1 MTFRQQKW
9 KIFSRRVLT
18 LKIASAQAV
27 RTSINFPSQDTF
39 PDNQISSRHTT
50 PKLKPISW
58 NKHYA
63 QYPWVLRWS
72 LEKKRVNLCIARG
85 HFGAIVSMKI
95 ATMFKGKRGK
105 SFENITS
112 SLHGPQRFFMGNI
125 ILPFNRAL
133 GEGVRDCHKL
143 DHEKYPQT

>member
-1 MTFRQQKW
+1 MIKRSDIFCSEKMTFRQQKW

-72 LEKKRVNLCIARG
+72 LEKKRVNLWPFRRNGITENSRSIRVDGKTDATRAPK
-85 HFGAIVSMKI
+85 AIM
-95 ATMFKGKRGK
+95 
-105 SFENITS
+105 
-112 SLHGPQRFFMGNI
+112 
-125 ILPFNRAL
+125 
-133 GEGVRDCHKL
+133 
-143 DHEKYPQT
+143 